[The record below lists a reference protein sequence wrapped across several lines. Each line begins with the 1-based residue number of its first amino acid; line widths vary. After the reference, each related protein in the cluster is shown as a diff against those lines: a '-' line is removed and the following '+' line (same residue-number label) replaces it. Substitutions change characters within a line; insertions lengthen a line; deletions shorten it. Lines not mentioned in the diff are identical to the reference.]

1 MTKKMALIGQGLAH
15 SESSQRDISELSF
28 AEMLPIIQVNNDGQI
43 INGVSAKALYEALDV
58 KRDFSTWID
67 GRIAEYGFIEGDD
80 FLIFDSP
87 EWGNQSTENEQWES
101 RRGGDRRSKDYF
113 LFLGMSKEMG
123 MVERNKQGRLI
134 RLYFIECEK
143 RLRRVAP
150 EEHKAALVNWRKN
163 RVAACEDH
171 KSMADA
177 IKGYI
182 ERTGDNQKGF
192 AYSNESRFINKLVLG
207 IDPVKWAKN
216 KGIKSKEVRDNMTV
230 EQLQLLAYLESR
242 NCAFLDLDTPTEK
255 RKTQLTELAQRWLA
269 QRMEAK
275 Q

>member
-1 MTKKMALIGQGLAH
+1 MKSKNMVLNGQGLAYA
-15 SESSQRDISELSF
+15 ENSQEPILVQYKENRKKNY
-28 AEMLPIIQVNNDGQI
+28 AEMIPLTAGT
-43 INGVSAKALYEALDV
+43 INGKAAMVTDARNLHKFLGNKELFA
-58 KRDFSTWID
+58 SWIKQ
-67 GRIAEYGFIEGDD
+67 RIEQYGFIENEDYETYLENSKKGR
-80 FLIFDSP
+80 P
-87 EWGNQSTENEQWES
+87 RTEYRIS
-101 RRGGDRRSKDYF
+101 SD
-113 LFLGMSKEMG
+113 MAKELS
-123 MVERNKQGRLI
+123 MVERTEEGKEARQ
-134 RLYFIECEK
+134 YFIDCEK

-150 EEHKAALVNWRKN
+150 EEHKAALLNWRKN

-177 IKGYI
+177 MKGYI

-207 IDPVKWAKN
+207 IDPVRWAKN

-242 NCAFLDLDTPTEK
+242 NCAFLDLDTPPET
-255 RKTQLTELAQRWLA
+255 RKAQLTELAQRWLA

-275 Q
+275 